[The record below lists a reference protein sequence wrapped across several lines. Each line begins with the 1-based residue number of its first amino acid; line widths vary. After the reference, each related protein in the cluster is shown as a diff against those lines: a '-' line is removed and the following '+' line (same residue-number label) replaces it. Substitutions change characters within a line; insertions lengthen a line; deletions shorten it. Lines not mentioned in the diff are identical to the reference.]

1 MKTDMKTFWVK
12 TFRVLIVLLSKLP
25 LRFHYFMG
33 DVLSWLA
40 GSVLRYRSDVVWVN
54 LSRAF
59 PDKKYKEIKQI
70 YKDFYRH
77 LGELVAEF
85 IWFGGSSY
93 DRLRKHGIVRLTN
106 INALSELYD
115 KAPSVTL
122 LSTHCGNW
130 ELLGGL
136 PGYDS
141 EDGGRLAFSEK
152 EIYVVYKKM
161 SSEISD
167 RVFALNRIAPLELVG
182 TECEVESKNI
192 LRFSIANK
200 DRKCLYIYPADQA
213 PYKGAGKHPIGEFMH
228 QPTNAMIGSMGVAC
242 KLAHAVVYMKMKR
255 VERGHYEMTF
265 IPICEDASRMTPED
279 ILRKYYDLLQ
289 EELNET
295 PANWLWSHKRW
306 K

>member
-1 MKTDMKTFWVK
+1 MTRILVK
-12 TFRVLIVLLSKLP
+12 IFRGLIVLLSKLP
-25 LRFHYFMG
+25 LNLLYRVG
-33 DVLSWLA
+33 DFSAWLA
-40 GSVLRYRSDVVWVN
+40 GNALHYRSDVVWIN
-54 LSRAF
+54 LSRSF
-59 PDKKYKEIKQI
+59 PDKKYKELKSV

-85 IWFGGSSY
+85 IWFGGSTFKK
-93 DRLRKHGIVRLTN
+93 LRKQGIVKITN
-106 INALSELYD
+106 SQVLADMRE

-130 ELLGGL
+130 ELMGGL
-136 PGYDS
+136 PGYES
-141 EDGGRLAFSEK
+141 ADGALFPFSERD
-152 EIYVVYKKM
+152 IYVVYKKL
-161 SSEISD
+161 SSEVSD
-167 RVFALNRIAPLELVG
+167 RVFALNRIAPLEIVG

-228 QPTNAMIGSMGVAC
+228 QSTNAMIGSMGLAC
-242 KLAHAVVYMKMKR
+242 KLSHAVVYMGMKR
-255 VERGHYEMTF
+255 LERGRYEVTF
-265 IPICEDASRMTPED
+265 TPICEDASQTTPES
-279 ILRKYYDLLQ
+279 ILRKYYDLLEQ
-289 EELNET
+289 ELNET

>member
-1 MKTDMKTFWVK
+1 MKTFWVK
-12 TFRVLIVLLSKLP
+12 MFRVLIVLLSKLP

-33 DVLSWLA
+33 SVLSWLA
-40 GSVLRYRSDVVWVN
+40 CRVLRYRSDVVWIN

-59 PDKKYKEIKQI
+59 PDRKYKEIKQI
-70 YKDFYRH
+70 YEDFYRH

-93 DRLRKHGIVRLTN
+93 DRLRKQGIVKLTN
-106 INALSELYD
+106 INALSDLYD
-115 KAPSVTL
+115 RAPSVTL

-141 EDGGRLAFSEK
+141 EDGGKLSFSEK

-161 SSEISD
+161 TSEISD

-265 IPICEDASRMTPED
+265 IPICEDASRMTPEE

>member
-12 TFRVLIVLLSKLP
+12 IFRVLIVLLSKLP

-33 DVLSWLA
+33 SVLSWLA
-40 GSVLRYRSDVVWVN
+40 CRVLRYRSDVVWIN

-59 PDKKYKEIKQI
+59 PDRKYKEIKQI
-70 YKDFYRH
+70 YEDFYRH

-93 DRLRKHGIVRLTN
+93 DRLRKQGIVKLTN
-106 INALSELYD
+106 INALSDLYD
-115 KAPSVTL
+115 RAPSVTL

-141 EDGGRLAFSEK
+141 EDGGKLSFSEK

-161 SSEISD
+161 TSEISD

-265 IPICEDASRMTPED
+265 IPICEDASRMTPEE

>member
-1 MKTDMKTFWVK
+1 MTRILVK
-12 TFRVLIVLLSKLP
+12 IFRGLIVLLSRLP
-25 LRFHYFMG
+25 LSFLYRVG
-33 DVLSWLA
+33 DFSAWLA
-40 GSVLRYRSDVVWVN
+40 GNALHYRSDVVWVN
-54 LSRAF
+54 LSRSF
-59 PDKKYKEIKQI
+59 PDKKYKELKSV

-85 IWFGGSSY
+85 IWFGGSTFKK
-93 DRLRKHGIVRLTN
+93 LRKQGIVKITN
-106 INALSELYD
+106 SQVLADMRE

-130 ELLGGL
+130 ELMGGL
-136 PGYDS
+136 PGYES
-141 EDGGRLAFSEK
+141 ADGALFPFSERD
-152 EIYVVYKKM
+152 IYVVYKKL
-161 SSEISD
+161 SSEVSD
-167 RVFALNRIAPLELVG
+167 RVFALNRIAPLEIVG

-228 QPTNAMIGSMGVAC
+228 QPTNAMIGSMGLAC
-242 KLAHAVVYMKMKR
+242 KLSHAVVYMGMKR
-255 VERGHYEMTF
+255 LERGRYEVTF
-265 IPICEDASRMTPED
+265 TPICEDASQTTPES
-279 ILRKYYDLLQ
+279 ILRKYYDLLEQ
-289 EELNET
+289 ELNET

>member
-1 MKTDMKTFWVK
+1 MTYILVK
-12 TFRVLIVLLSKLP
+12 IFRGLIVLLSKLP
-25 LRFHYFMG
+25 LSLLYRVG
-33 DVLSWLA
+33 DFFSWLA
-40 GSVLRYRSDVVWVN
+40 GKVIHYRSDVVWIN
-54 LSRAF
+54 ISRSF
-59 PDKKYKEIKQI
+59 PDKKYKELKTI

-77 LGELVAEF
+77 LGELIAEF
-85 IWFGGSSY
+85 IWFGGSTFKK
-93 DRLRKHGIVRLTN
+93 LRKQEIVKITN
-106 INALSELYD
+106 SQLLADIRD

-130 ELLGGL
+130 ELMGGL

-141 EDGGRLAFSEK
+141 HDGAPFAFSERD
-152 EIYVVYKKM
+152 IYVVYKKL
-161 SSEISD
+161 SSEVSD
-167 RVFALNRIAPLELVG
+167 RVFALNRIAPLEIVG

-228 QPTNAMIGSMGVAC
+228 QPTNAMIGSMGLAC
-242 KLAHAVVYMKMKR
+242 KLSHAVVYMGMKR
-255 VERGHYEMTF
+255 LERGRYEVSFT
-265 IPICEDASRMTPED
+265 PICEDASQMTPEE
-279 ILRKYYDLLQ
+279 ILRKYYDLLEQ
-289 EELNET
+289 ELNET

>member
-1 MKTDMKTFWVK
+1 M
-12 TFRVLIVLLSKLP
+12 LLSKLP
-25 LRFHYFMG
+25 LSLLYRVG
-33 DVLSWLA
+33 DFSAWLA
-40 GSVLRYRSDVVWVN
+40 GNALHYRSDVVWIN
-54 LSRAF
+54 LSRSF
-59 PDKKYKEIKQI
+59 PDKKYKELKSV

-85 IWFGGSSY
+85 IWFGGSTFKK
-93 DRLRKHGIVRLTN
+93 LRKQGIVKITN
-106 INALSELYD
+106 SQVLADMRE

-130 ELLGGL
+130 ELMGGL
-136 PGYDS
+136 PGYES
-141 EDGGRLAFSEK
+141 ADGALFPFSERD
-152 EIYVVYKKM
+152 IYVVYKKL
-161 SSEISD
+161 SSEVSD
-167 RVFALNRIAPLELVG
+167 RVFALNRIAPLEIVG

-228 QPTNAMIGSMGVAC
+228 QSTNAMIGSMGLAC
-242 KLAHAVVYMKMKR
+242 KLSHAVVYMGMKR
-255 VERGHYEMTF
+255 LERGRYEVTF
-265 IPICEDASRMTPED
+265 TPICEDASQTTPES
-279 ILRKYYDLLQ
+279 ILRKYYDLLEQ
-289 EELNET
+289 ELNET

>member
-77 LGELVAEF
+77 LGEIVAEF

-200 DRKCLYIYPADQA
+200 DRRCLYIYPVHISCRSGTVQGRRKASDRRVHASAD
-213 PYKGAGKHPIGEFMH
+213 KCH
-228 QPTNAMIGSMGVAC
+228 
-242 KLAHAVVYMKMKR
+242 
-255 VERGHYEMTF
+255 
-265 IPICEDASRMTPED
+265 D
-279 ILRKYYDLLQ
+279 RKYGSGMQAGSCCGIYEDEEGGARTLRDDFHPYLRGCLQ
-289 EELNET
+289 DDSGGDSQEVLRP
-295 PANWLWSHKRW
+295 PAGGTE
-306 K
+306 

>member
-1 MKTDMKTFWVK
+1 MSFLY
-12 TFRVLIVLLSKLP
+12 RV
-25 LRFHYFMG
+25 G
-33 DVLSWLA
+33 DFSAWLA
-40 GSVLRYRSDVVWVN
+40 GNALHYRSDVVWVN
-54 LSRAF
+54 LSRSF
-59 PDKKYKEIKQI
+59 PDKKYKELKSV

-85 IWFGGSSY
+85 IWFGGSTFKK
-93 DRLRKHGIVRLTN
+93 LRKQGIVKITN
-106 INALSELYD
+106 SQVLADMRE

-130 ELLGGL
+130 ELMGGL
-136 PGYDS
+136 PGYES
-141 EDGGRLAFSEK
+141 ADGALFPFSERD
-152 EIYVVYKKM
+152 IYVVYKKL
-161 SSEISD
+161 SSEVSD
-167 RVFALNRIAPLELVG
+167 RVFALNRIAPLEIVG

-228 QPTNAMIGSMGVAC
+228 QPTNAMIGSMGLAC
-242 KLAHAVVYMKMKR
+242 KLSHAVVYMGMKR
-255 VERGHYEMTF
+255 LERGRYEVTF
-265 IPICEDASRMTPED
+265 TPICEDASQTTPES
-279 ILRKYYDLLQ
+279 ILRKYYDLLEQ
-289 EELNET
+289 ELNET

>member
-1 MKTDMKTFWVK
+1 M
-12 TFRVLIVLLSKLP
+12 LLSKLP
-25 LRFHYFMG
+25 LNLLYRVG
-33 DVLSWLA
+33 DFSAWLA
-40 GSVLRYRSDVVWVN
+40 GNALHYRSDVVWIN
-54 LSRAF
+54 LSRSF
-59 PDKKYKEIKQI
+59 PDKKYKELKSV

-85 IWFGGSSY
+85 IWFGGSTFKK
-93 DRLRKHGIVRLTN
+93 LRKQGIVKITN
-106 INALSELYD
+106 SQVLADMRE

-130 ELLGGL
+130 ELMGGL
-136 PGYDS
+136 PGYES
-141 EDGGRLAFSEK
+141 ADGALFPFSERD
-152 EIYVVYKKM
+152 IYVVYKKL
-161 SSEISD
+161 SSEVSD
-167 RVFALNRIAPLELVG
+167 RVFALNRIAPLEIVG

-228 QPTNAMIGSMGVAC
+228 QSANAMIGSMGLAC
-242 KLAHAVVYMKMKR
+242 KLSHAVVYMGMKR
-255 VERGHYEMTF
+255 LERGRYEVTF
-265 IPICEDASRMTPED
+265 TPICEDASQTTPES
-279 ILRKYYDLLQ
+279 ILRKYYDLLEQ
-289 EELNET
+289 ELNET